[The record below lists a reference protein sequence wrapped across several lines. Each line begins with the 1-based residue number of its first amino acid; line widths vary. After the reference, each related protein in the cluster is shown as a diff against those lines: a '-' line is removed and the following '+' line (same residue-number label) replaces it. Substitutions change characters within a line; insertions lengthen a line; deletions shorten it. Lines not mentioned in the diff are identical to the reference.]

1 MATRCRNNRHVARL
15 IGVALATALAGAAMA
30 EDCNLQHVE
39 GFTEPAA
46 TVEVAAREPGIV
58 ATMRAE
64 VGQRV
69 SAGDVLAELDKTI
82 AQGEV
87 DSARVRALANGRI
100 AIAEARRD
108 LARRKMTEVA
118 KLEKSRA
125 VRPLEIIEARAEL
138 QVAEAEV
145 EAVLDERRTA
155 ELALASAV
163 AHLSLLDIKAPFDGV
178 VSAIHRK
185 QSELAGAGGDARL
198 VTLLKLETL
207 NADFFVPVACFGDIS
222 AGTALDVRLARE
234 GRVLKAQV
242 RDVGS
247 EIDAPTGLRRIGI
260 EIANPDYRLLSGERI
275 VINLPIRTAL
285 R

>member
-1 MATRCRNNRHVARL
+1 MARCRNNRHVERL
-15 IGVALATALAGAAMA
+15 IGVAFATALASAAMA
-30 EDCNLQHVE
+30 DECNLQHVE

-58 ATMRAE
+58 AAMRVE

-69 SAGDVLAELDKTI
+69 AAGDVLAELDKTI

-87 DSARVRALANGRI
+87 DSARVRALANGRL
-100 AIAEARRD
+100 AMTVARRD
-108 LARRKMTEVA
+108 LASRKMAEVA

-145 EAVLDERRTA
+145 EAAMDERRTA

-163 AHLSLLDIKAPFDGV
+163 AHLSLLDIRAPFDGV

-207 NADFFVPVACFGDIS
+207 NADFFVPVGCFGNVS
-222 AGTALDVRLARE
+222 AGTPLDVRLVRE
-234 GRVLKAQV
+234 GRLLQAKV

-260 EIANPDYRLLSGERI
+260 EIANPDYRLLSGDRI
-275 VINLPIRTAL
+275 DIGLPIHTAL